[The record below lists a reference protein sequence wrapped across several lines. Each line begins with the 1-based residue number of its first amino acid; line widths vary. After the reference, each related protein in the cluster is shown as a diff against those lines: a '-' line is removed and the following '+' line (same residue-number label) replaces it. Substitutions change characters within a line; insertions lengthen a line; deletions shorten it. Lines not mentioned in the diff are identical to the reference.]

1 MVRIGLGELFELDER
16 KLPARELLT
25 LGLANAFHLET
36 EGDVSQRRAPWE
48 QLGEV
53 LEHHAAVEP
62 MAGDGPTAN
71 ADLAAGGGEKAGDDI
86 EQARLA
92 AAGRAD
98 NTEKFRRLD
107 AEAYVLDRGDPAGGR
122 VVDERDVC
130 SFDMW
135 HDLLPLFRRSPRR
148 LHHAPAHH
156 RGVLDRAEHQA
167 LEDETDQSDHGEGRR
182 ASRQR

>member
-1 MVRIGLGELFELDER
+1 MVRIGLRELFELDER
-16 KLPARELLT
+16 ELPARELLT

-62 MAGDGPTAN
+62 MAGDGPAAN
-71 ADLAAGGGEKAGDDI
+71 ADLAVGGGEKAGDDV

-98 NTEKFRRLD
+98 NKKFRRLD
-107 AEAYVLDRGDPAGGR
+107 AEAHVLDRG
-122 VVDERDVC
+122 
-130 SFDMW
+130 
-135 HDLLPLFRRSPRR
+135 
-148 LHHAPAHH
+148 
-156 RGVLDRAEHQA
+156 
-167 LEDETDQSDHGEGRR
+167 
-182 ASRQR
+182 

>member
-71 ADLAAGGGEKAGDDI
+71 ADLAAGGGEKARDDI

-135 HDLLPLFRRSPRR
+135 PAPLLLFGRSPR
-148 LHHAPAHH
+148 LLPHAPAHH

-167 LEDETDQSDHGEGRR
+167 LEDETDQSDHGE
-182 ASRQR
+182 